1 MGQNGNGVE
10 NLRACKQAERESM
23 KQLRILPTLITKLLI
38 QLTYSLTSLFI
49 KVNPN
54 KVTLATYR
62 SSVLEGNLLYVKN
75 EIHALRPEIECRVLA
90 RKFNSSLPGKARY
103 VLHLL
108 RASYHL
114 ATSRY
119 FIIDDYYFPV
129 YAVQPRK
136 GTEVVQLWHAA
147 GAFKK
152 FGLSLLNKNFGP
164 SREYLEQVKIHSN
177 YGRVYVSSKEVIPYY
192 AEAFGM
198 DEQDIYPLGVA
209 RTDYFFKKGSRE
221 TVLAKIHQLF
231 PDLVNKQL
239 ILYAPTFRGKSHY
252 QTAFDIPLDAARMK
266 RELQGDYAL
275 LVHLHPYMNK
285 GVRFNPEL
293 DGFVYLTNGAF
304 TVEEL
309 LLAADI
315 LITDYSSIIFD
326 YSLLNK
332 PIAFFAHDY
341 ESYLKER
348 DFYYSFESFV
358 PGPIFTE
365 TGEMIEW
372 ISRSDKD
379 IEAVAAFSRKFFDY
393 TDGNAS
399 ARIVRHLFE

>member
-1 MGQNGNGVE
+1 
-10 NLRACKQAERESM
+10 M
-23 KQLRILPTLITKLLI
+23 KPLRILPTLITKLLI

-75 EIHALRPEIECRVLA
+75 EIHAIRPDIECLVLA

-103 VLHLL
+103 ILHLM

-152 FGLSLLNKNFGP
+152 FGLSILNKSFGP
-164 SREYLEQVKIHSN
+164 SSEYLEQVKIHSN
-177 YGRVYVSSKEVIPYY
+177 YGRVYVSSQEVIPFY

-198 DEQDIYPLGVA
+198 DERNIYPLGVA

-221 TVLAKIHQLF
+221 DILAKIHQLY
-231 PDLVNKQL
+231 PELKNKQL

-266 RELQGDYAL
+266 EKLQDDYAL
-275 LVHLHPYMNK
+275 LIHLHPYMNK
-285 GVRFNPEL
+285 GVRFNTEPE
-293 DGFVYLTNGAF
+293 GFLYLTNGAF

-332 PIAFFAHDY
+332 PMAFYAHDFD
-341 ESYLKER
+341 SYLKER
-348 DFYYSFESFV
+348 DFYYSYESFV
-358 PGPIFTE
+358 PGPIFTGTE
-365 TGEMIEW
+365 EIIEW
-372 ISRSDKD
+372 ISCSEKD
-379 IEAVAAFSRKFFDY
+379 LRAVASFSRKFFDY
-393 TDGNAS
+393 ADGNAS